1 MFGRENSDA
10 SRRFVTWGIEIYN
23 QIKELSILKVKNRIS
38 LQIFPILTFGREDS
52 DASRRFGTW
61 GIESYNQLKGLSI
74 LKVKNRIS
82 LQIFPTLMLGREDS
96 DASRRFDTWWHRNL
110 QSENYEY
117 VSGFR
122 NPDDDSRNGGARY
135 VA

>member
-23 QIKELSILKVKNRIS
+23 QIKGLSILKVKNRIS

-61 GIESYNQLKGLSI
+61 DIESYNQITLNRFRVSKILMQIQETTGRPTTDNLSLTAGGI
-74 LKVKNRIS
+74 
-82 LQIFPTLMLGREDS
+82 
-96 DASRRFDTWWHRNL
+96 RRPHATAD
-110 QSENYEY
+110 
-117 VSGFR
+117 
-122 NPDDDSRNGGARY
+122 
-135 VA
+135 